1 MEQMLEY
8 VILAGIVVFIIVV
21 ALIPRSNRRSFDP
34 RAARQAEARTS
45 MVFLTDD
52 KERAEEYEH
61 RFAASRTGMFLDPS
75 GYRVKKRERKP

>member
-1 MEQMLEY
+1 MLEY
-8 VILAGIVVFIIVV
+8 VILAGIVVFIVAI
-21 ALIPRSNRRSFDP
+21 ALIPKSNRRSFDP

-52 KERAEEYEH
+52 KGRAEEYEH